1 MPFIKTLATW
11 LSVNFFLVNELN
23 MLVLVCFFTNLT
35 FTSALTTATKS
46 ALSTEFSTRK
56 AQKSP

>member
-1 MPFIKTLATW
+1 MPLMNTLATW
-11 LSVNFFLVNELN
+11 LSVNFFFVNELN
-23 MLVLVCFFTNLT
+23 MLDLVCFITNLT
-35 FTSALTTATKS
+35 FTSALTTDLKS